1 MIVYELM
8 NGDRPIKVFT
18 GIAGRAMGEAV
29 CKKLGIPLGEA
40 HVGRFKDGE
49 VQVQILENV
58 RDSDVFIINPTN
70 PPAENILEMV
80 FLAEAAHDSSA
91 GRITLVP
98 TYLGYNRQDRK
109 DRPRVATSAR
119 VIIELL
125 ARSGANRALLFDV
138 HSEPTAGFFHPL
150 MVDHLYS
157 SPVTVPYLKDILS
170 ENAIVASPDK
180 GGAPRAEAYARRL
193 GHDDFVV
200 FFKSRSAPGEVKRES
215 IKIIGSVEGKDVLF
229 VDDMIDSGGT
239 MLADADAA
247 KDAGAKRIF
256 CYATHAVFASDP
268 RMVIEAFDNSPVD
281 ELIITDSIPHDPEL
295 LKSKR
300 VKVTVLSLA
309 ELVAQGIE
317 RLHEGRSLSELI
329 S

>member
-1 MIVYELM
+1 MQ
-8 NGDRPIKVFT
+8 DRPIKIFT

-29 CKKLGIPLGEA
+29 CKILGVELGQA
-40 HVGRFKDGE
+40 QVTRFGDGE
-49 VQVQILENV
+49 VRVQILENV
-58 RDSDVFIINPTN
+58 RDTDVFIINATN
-70 PPAENILEMV
+70 PPAENILEMA

-109 DRPRVATSAR
+109 DRPRVPTSAR

-125 ARSGANRALLFDV
+125 AHSGANRALLFDL

-157 SPVTVPYLKDILS
+157 SSVAVPYLKSVLS
-170 ENAIVASPDK
+170 ESSILAAPDK
-180 GGAPRAEAYARRL
+180 GGVYRAEAYARRL

-239 MLADADAA
+239 MLADAEAA
-247 KDAGAKRIF
+247 KEAGANRIM

-268 RMVIEAFDNSPVD
+268 KKVIEAFDNSAVD
-281 ELIITDSIPHDPEL
+281 EIIVTDSIPHDPEL

-300 VKVTVLSLA
+300 VKVTVLPLA
-309 ELVAQGIE
+309 DLVASAID
-317 RLHEGRSLSELI
+317 RLHQGKSLSELI
-329 S
+329 R